1 MSYKCNCGYKSYK
14 YLGQCPSCRAW
25 NTLTECEDVKK
36 VHRIAK
42 VSEKKKKE
50 IELKKGDNSLE
61 KWFEDRRKDMKGVC
75 SCGCGAK
82 SSRDDDKFYKF
93 SICHILLKSK
103 IKSVATHPLNF
114 IELSFWNGH
123 HGNFDNRSSLLWRN
137 MACWDEILEKFL
149 IMLPLI
155 DDKERKYI
163 PEVFSLYI

>member
-14 YLGQCPSCRAW
+14 YLGNCPICKSW
-25 NTLTECEDVKK
+25 GTLVEVEDVKK

-61 KWFEDRRKDMKGVC
+61 EWFIERRKEWTGYCK
-75 SCGCGAK
+75 CGCNSK
-82 SSRDDDKFYKF
+82 SSKYDDKFYKC
-93 SICHILLKSK
+93 SIAHILAKRHFEKLK
-103 IKSVATHPLNF
+103 THPLNF
-114 IELSFWNGH
+114 IELGFWSGCH
-123 HGNFDNRSSLLWRN
+123 FGADNKSSLLWKN
-137 MACWDEILEKFL
+137 MACWDEILQKFL

-163 PEVFSLYI
+163 PEVFTPYI

>member
-14 YLGQCPSCRAW
+14 YLGQCPSCKSW
-25 NTLTECEDVKK
+25 NTLVEIEDVKK

-61 KWFEDRRKDMKGVC
+61 EWFIERRKELTGYCK
-75 SCGCGAK
+75 CGCNSK
-82 SSRDDDKFYKF
+82 SSKYDDKFYKC
-93 SICHILLKSK
+93 SIAHILAKRHFEKLK
-103 IKSVATHPLNF
+103 THPLNF
-114 IELSFWNGH
+114 IELGFWSGCH
-123 HGNFDNRSSLLWRN
+123 SSADNKSSLLWKN
-137 MACWDEILEKFL
+137 MACWDEILQKFL

-163 PEVFSLYI
+163 PEVFTPYI